1 VAVAGEPVTSLPHNR
16 VGRAPDLVASPDPE
30 GPAAGTA
37 FPGGRDATL
46 KVRKALITVW
56 LGAGVGQGCGAVA
69 TDSLR
74 LGPSHEIKRVFEFVN
89 LISLGGSICGVVS
102 SLGF

>member
-1 VAVAGEPVTSLPHNR
+1 M
-16 VGRAPDLVASPDPE
+16 ASPDPE

-46 KVRKALITVW
+46 KLRKASITVR
-56 LGAGVGQGCGAVA
+56 LGARVGQGCGAVA

-89 LISLGGSICGVVS
+89 LISLGGSVCGVVN